1 MFAALQQAMI
11 WDAADTATPTAVA
24 FRKTIHLQGKP
35 DSAVLRVFADARYT
49 LWINGVMVAG
59 GPSRFD
65 PKRPEVDTLP
75 IAAHLNPGPNT
86 LAVLVYARLSNYRF
100 IRHQPGLGCL
110 LELRAGGRTERLL
123 TDATWRTS
131 AATRFGPPEV
141 LISGLADRVDER
153 REAGDWTAPGFDDAA
168 WPHAV
173 AVPGDRWG
181 AFQPRAVPL
190 LTQDRVTGG
199 RLVAIINKGGA
210 ETLDRPIDAAMPL
223 ELGPDEAVT
232 LDLARMCRASLEAAF
247 EPHGEAAVELLPRQ
261 CASGRDAAYMGSS
274 RYVAADRPG
283 RRHFRTT
290 DETTCRLVTFRVL
303 RGRVTL
309 HGLGAVERRY
319 PFRRAGS
326 FRCNDEFL
334 NRLWEMAIRTAEV
347 NAVDGYIDGSEG
359 GEWVTGHIDYPVTEV
374 AFAADDGDGRPLYS
388 DMRLLANQLSRMS
401 LSQESD
407 HLLRAWHPT
416 DWNLGPRD
424 MERGIHNFIEDSSCC
439 WVSLLRRVYE
449 GTGDRALVD
458 RLWPVLERLVA
469 WFLARRTERGLVRA
483 REFYLHFDNPIAYH
497 ECEGATLNA
506 MAYAM
511 LRDAAGLAASTGRRS
526 QAARWGGAA
535 RDLAAAFN
543 RYLWDPK
550 AGAYLAGLKEGE
562 KKLLTRWPDP
572 SFDRYYAAIDQ
583 SSPAFP
589 PTPQAAVMALVSG
602 LVPPDRLVAVRRTLM
617 ERHPEFISP
626 VSYLFAFDAMYEMD
640 TDAADLEALQTMRRR
655 WATMVGRSMP
665 GTLGEQFGDESY
677 YCHDFGPIPAA
688 YLATRV
694 LGVRRVGPISRK
706 RVLIEPRL
714 ADLRQA
720 EGVVCTRHGPV
731 AVSWERTLSG
741 GLRFKVNVPEG
752 VTAELALPMPT
763 AGARLILDGKP
774 RPAARRRGRF
784 ATVNLRGGDHSGNV
798 EP

>member
-1 MFAALQQAMI
+1 MFAALQQAII

-24 FRKTIHLQGKP
+24 FRKVIHLQGKP
-35 DSAVLRVFADARYT
+35 DSATLQVFADARYT

-59 GPSRFD
+59 GPNRFD
-65 PKRPEVDTLP
+65 PKRPEVDTLQVGP
-75 IAAHLNPGPNT
+75 HLAAGPNT
-86 LAVLVYARLSNYRF
+86 LAVLVYGRLSNYRF

-110 LELRAGGRTERLL
+110 LEARTGGRTERHL

-153 REAGDWTAPGFDDAA
+153 REAGDWTAPGFDDTA
-168 WPHAV
+168 WPNAV

-181 AFQPRAVPL
+181 AFQPRAIPL
-190 LTQDRVTGG
+190 LTQDRIEGG
-199 RLVAIINKGGA
+199 RLVAIVRKDA
-210 ETLDRPIDAAMPL
+210 TEALDRPIDAALPL

-232 LDLARMCRASLEAAF
+232 LDLGKMCRASLEAGF
-247 EPHGEAAVELLPRQ
+247 EPRGEAEVEMLPRQ
-261 CASGRDAAYMGSS
+261 CTSGRDAAFMGSS

-283 RRHFRTT
+283 RRTYRTT

-309 HGLGAVERRY
+309 YGLGAVERRY
-319 PFRRAGS
+319 PFQRVGS
-326 FRCNDEFL
+326 FHSSDEFL
-334 NRLWEMAIRTAEV
+334 NRLWGMAVRTAEV

-374 AFAADDGDGRPLYS
+374 AFAADDGTGRPLTS

-401 LSQESD
+401 LSQEGD
-407 HLLRAWHPT
+407 NLLRAWHPT

-439 WVSLLRRVYE
+439 WVNLLRQVYE

-458 RLWPVLERLVA
+458 RLWPVTERLVA

-483 REFYLHFDNPIAYH
+483 REFYLHFDNPIAFH

-506 MAYAM
+506 MVYSM
-511 LRDAAGLAASTGRRS
+511 LRDAASLAASTGRRS
-526 QAARWGGAA
+526 QAARWGRAA

-543 RYLWDPK
+543 RHLWDAEK
-550 AGAYLAGLKEGE
+550 GAYLAGLKEGE
-562 KKLLTRWPDP
+562 KRLLTRWPDA
-572 SFDRYYAAIDQ
+572 SFDRYFAAIDQ
-583 SSPAFP
+583 SIPAFP
-589 PTPQAAVMALVSG
+589 PTPQATVMALVKG
-602 LVPPDRLVAVRRTLM
+602 LVPPDRLAMVRRTLM
-617 ERHPEFISP
+617 ERHNEFLSP
-626 VSYLFAFDAMYEMD
+626 VSYLFAFEAMYEMD

-688 YLATRV
+688 FLSARV
-694 LGVRRVGPISRK
+694 LGVRRVGPLSRK
-706 RVLIEPRL
+706 RLLIEPRL
-714 ADLRQA
+714 ADLREA
-720 EGVVCTRHGPV
+720 SGVVCTRHGPV
-731 AVSWERTLSG
+731 AVAWERTLSG
-741 GLRFKVNVPEG
+741 GLRFKVSVPEG
-752 VTAELALPMPT
+752 VTAELALPMP
-763 AGARLILDGKP
+763 AEGAALTLDGKP
-774 RPAARRRGRF
+774 RRAPTRRGRF
-784 ATVNLRGGDHSGNV
+784 ATLNLRGGDHSGSM